1 MKNVEST
8 AESTVG
14 STDEID
20 VRLATLQRVTE
31 PLRAPPA
38 LRFDVLAA
46 ARKLAREQAAR
57 RAVWRSTL
65 RFAVVAA
72 AAAAALS
79 GGLARWYEDRW
90 LQEVVGV
97 DEPGE
102 VDP

>member
-1 MKNVEST
+1 MRD
-8 AESTVG
+8 AEST
-14 STDEID
+14 DEVD
-20 VRLATLQRVTE
+20 VRLTALRRATE
-31 PLRAPPA
+31 PLRAPPS
-38 LRFDVLAA
+38 LRLDVLAA
-46 ARKLAREQAAR
+46 TRRLASEQAAR

-79 GGLARWYEDRW
+79 GGLAHWYEDRW
-90 LQEVVGV
+90 IQAVAGV

>member
-1 MKNVEST
+1 MRD
-8 AESTVG
+8 AES
-14 STDEID
+14 SDEIET
-20 VRLATLQRVTE
+20 RLQTLQRVTE

-38 LRFDVLAA
+38 LRLEVLAA
-46 ARKLAREQAAR
+46 ARRLAREQAAR

-65 RFAVVAA
+65 RLAVVAA

-90 LQEVVGV
+90 LQAVVGV

-102 VDP
+102 IDP